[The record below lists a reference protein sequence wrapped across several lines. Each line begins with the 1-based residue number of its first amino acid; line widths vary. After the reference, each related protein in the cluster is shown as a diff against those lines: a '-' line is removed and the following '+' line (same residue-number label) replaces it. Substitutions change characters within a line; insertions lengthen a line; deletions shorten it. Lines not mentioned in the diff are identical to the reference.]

1 MKRHDGLCGQVL
13 MIVLGFAFPD
23 ANGQLL
29 VSALG
34 ASWVDTLAGANLTL
48 AVSFSGAP
56 DPAVT
61 WFKGSLPIITWTV
74 GSDVPPDV
82 AEEYRE
88 VLRLEPNGSL
98 SFVRVPLGFDG
109 DYKVEMTKSGLGT
122 DSFNFT
128 LRVFE
133 LFQNVT
139 VTALPDVIEE
149 DSEQFQLQ
157 YGMLRGLAERQLWS
171 FNDLRIAEG
180 EGGSR
185 YSLRPGS
192 LTVREPR
199 RNDSGQ
205 YTVSLSNPFSSVT
218 LHLNVTVLYGPD
230 EPRIQ
235 TSPVQDFYV
244 PGDSL
249 TLSCQADGSPQPLV
263 EWMFGGETLPDIHMG
278 VLNLTRVQINQSGLY
293 TCELRNQI
301 TGAQRQQTVT
311 LNVYDRPP
319 GNPQCSVL
327 SEDNRSLQYGCQW
340 SGGTPPAR
348 LSFLDFGNGSSLENV
363 TVSVNA
369 SSELDGKIVTCQAQH
384 PVENSKCIVTAESPQ
399 YFLPSVRTD
408 VDSDGKIV
416 ASIRCLSHATPPAAV
431 SWFRGGQPVIDGD
444 LISDDTTS
452 LHVRHRNVSVLLL
465 QNYTCTCR
473 NPLGGR
479 SKHVHLQE
487 PSISNFSLFPHKDGT
502 IVTLTWE
509 VPPTSIVTGF
519 DIQMSGP
526 ALVSADDGNVSQ
538 SRGSGDSFRT
548 ILPKPGTARS
558 ADIFHLHPKS
568 TYRFRVL
575 PRALMTEGQPT
586 KALRIGPAGGLSGPA
601 IAGIAAGIPCSLL
614 FLLLMCGL
622 IYFFIYWSRA
632 KRRQTRYPGSRAA
645 EKVTTTQTQTPHNLL
660 TGSAMTS
667 PDYNRL
673 RQTPSSLSVAP
684 PTFVPPPPVRVA
696 TTV

>member
-1 MKRHDGLCGQVL
+1 MKRREGLCGQVL
-13 MIVLGFAFPD
+13 MIVLGFAFHD

-29 VSALG
+29 VTALG
-34 ASWVDTLAGANLTL
+34 ATRVDTLAGANLTL

-61 WFKGSLPIITWTV
+61 WFRGSLPIITWTV
-74 GSDVPPDV
+74 GSDVTPDV

-88 VLRLEPNGSL
+88 VLRLERNGSL
-98 SFVRVPLGFDG
+98 SFVNVPVGFDG
-109 DYKVEMTKSGLGT
+109 DYEVEMTKSGLGT

-139 VTALPDVIEE
+139 VTVLPDLIEE
-149 DSEQFQLQ
+149 GSEQFQLQ
-157 YGMLRGLAERQLWS
+157 YGMLRGVVERQLWF
-171 FNDLRIAEG
+171 FNGRRIAEG
-180 EGGSR
+180 DDGSH
-185 YSLRPGS
+185 YSLQAGS
-192 LTVREPR
+192 LTVREPS
-199 RNDSGQ
+199 RNDTGQ
-205 YTVSLSNPFSSVT
+205 YMVSLSNPFSSVT

-235 TSPVQDFYV
+235 INPVQDFYV
-244 PGDSL
+244 SGDSL
-249 TLSCQADGSPQPLV
+249 TMSCQADGSPQPLV
-263 EWMFGGETLPDIHMG
+263 EWMFGGESLSDIRMG
-278 VLNLTRVQINQSGLY
+278 VLNLTRVQISQSGLY
-293 TCELRNQI
+293 TCELRNQM
-301 TGAQRQQTVT
+301 TGVQRQQTVT
-311 LNVYDRPP
+311 LNVYERPQ

-327 SEDNRSLQYGCQW
+327 SEDNRSLRYGCQW

-348 LSFLDFGNGSSLENV
+348 LSFPDFGDDSSLENF
-363 TVSVNA
+363 TLSVNA
-369 SSELDGKIVTCQAQH
+369 SSELDGKIVICQAQH
-384 PVENSKCIVTAESPQ
+384 LVENGKCNVTAESPQ

-416 ASIRCLSHATPPAAV
+416 VSIRCLSHATPPAAV
-431 SWFRGGQPVIDGD
+431 SWFRGGEPVTDGD
-444 LISDDTTS
+444 LIGDDTTS
-452 LHVRHRNVSVLLL
+452 LRIRHRNVSVLLL
-465 QNYTCTCR
+465 HNYTCTCR

-502 IVTLTWE
+502 IVMLTWE

-526 ALVSADDGNVSQ
+526 ALVSADGNVSQ
-538 SRGSGDSFRT
+538 SKGSGDTFRT
-548 ILPKPGTARS
+548 ILAKPGTARS
-558 ADIFHLHPKS
+558 GDIFHLDPKS

-575 PRALMTEGQPT
+575 PRALMAEGQPT
-586 KALRIGPAGGLSGPA
+586 KARRIGPAEGLSGPA

-622 IYFFIYWSRA
+622 IYLFIYWSRA
-632 KRRQTRYPGSRAA
+632 KRRQTRYPVSRAA

-660 TGSAMTS
+660 PGAARSP